1 MSIRDVSFWLSARL
15 FQNAL
20 LSAVPF
26 FLNWIFSIV
35 YSGSLDKAIAKEKI
49 TRTNA
54 RKLSQ
59 WIGEQTPIFWYLT
72 IYNFVF
78 KFPTIIAQLLVLEI
92 GTRTTT
98 YSSIQRILIGKIA
111 YYFKWRVKWCKIAIH
126 VVRFTSCL
134 KGKR

>member
-59 WIGEQTPIFWYLT
+59 WIGEQTPIF
-72 IYNFVF
+72 
-78 KFPTIIAQLLVLEI
+78 
-92 GTRTTT
+92 
-98 YSSIQRILIGKIA
+98 
-111 YYFKWRVKWCKIAIH
+111 
-126 VVRFTSCL
+126 
-134 KGKR
+134 